1 MRSTVLFK
9 LALIAS
15 ATTITATAAQ
25 ASEPVTVSSIVRT
38 ADLDLASPEGK
49 QELDKRIAMAAR
61 EVCGTASDVDL
72 EGKNAVRACR
82 NQTIA
87 HAAAQRERLLAAAR
101 SGAQI
106 LVASA
111 R

>member
-1 MRSTVLFK
+1 MKNFTLFA
-9 LALIAS
+9 LAAVAS
-15 ATTITATAAQ
+15 TAAIAPTVAQ
-25 ASEPVTVSSIVRT
+25 AFEPLTVTSIVRT
-38 ADLDLASPEGK
+38 ADLDLASPVGQ
-49 QELDKRIAMAAR
+49 QELDKRIAQAAR

-82 NQTIA
+82 EETIA
-87 HAAAQRERLLAAAR
+87 QAAAQREQLLAAAR
-101 SGAQI
+101 VGTPI